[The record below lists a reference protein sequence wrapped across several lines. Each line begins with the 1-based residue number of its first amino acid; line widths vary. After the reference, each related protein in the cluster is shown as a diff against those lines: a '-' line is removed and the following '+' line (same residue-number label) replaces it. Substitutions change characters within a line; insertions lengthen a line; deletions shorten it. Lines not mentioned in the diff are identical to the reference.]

1 MRSRDETESATGFCG
16 KAGEVQ
22 FRARP
27 SRHSSCR
34 PQSRTVSTARATR
47 IQRTPTAATRTLTP
61 QARAT
66 ATLVLITTR
75 LRVAPPA
82 STRKTVKEPLHLQTR
97 TTNLS
102 SQIVPFRVWQVD
114 NPVAG
119 TPTTRTLQERARTSE
134 SCDLSPRRR
143 PPRSACTTRALPE
156 TPARS
161 SSRLIVAARV
171 SVTPWVLPEARLRS
185 RPPGRALRPWRALR
199 RTVPTVTVISPVSCG
214 ERAVWNQILK
224 YHHLDHDIAT
234 DTTLAIRIAT
244 IRSALSRVATRV
256 YQIGICTSQHAH
268 LDLDLRPS
276 SQVIVVSH
284 ISDHTRR
291 RSLRCPDAGVAQRLL
306 RHT

>member
-1 MRSRDETESATGFCG
+1 M
-16 KAGEVQ
+16 
-22 FRARP
+22 P
-27 SRHSSCR
+27 S
-34 PQSRTVSTARATR
+34 PVSTGVNSQGNSYTTYSNGGYSYSNAPSSSNSNSGSHYYSPSGGTSGFYTQNGERA
-47 IQRTPTAATRTLTP
+47 
-61 QARAT
+61 
-66 ATLVLITTR
+66 
-75 LRVAPPA
+75 
-82 STRKTVKEPLHLQTR
+82 LHLQTR

-256 YQIGICTSQHAH
+256 YHIGICTSQHAH

>member
-1 MRSRDETESATGFCG
+1 MRSRDETESAPVFAG
-16 KAGEVQ
+16 KSQRGPV
-22 FRARP
+22 RAKP

-199 RTVPTVTVISPVSCG
+199 CTVHTAFGGYRHGTQAAATAVGPRGAP
-214 ERAVWNQILK
+214 RA
-224 YHHLDHDIAT
+224 
-234 DTTLAIRIAT
+234 
-244 IRSALSRVATRV
+244 
-256 YQIGICTSQHAH
+256 
-268 LDLDLRPS
+268 
-276 SQVIVVSH
+276 
-284 ISDHTRR
+284 
-291 RSLRCPDAGVAQRLL
+291 
-306 RHT
+306 

>member
-1 MRSRDETESATGFCG
+1 M
-16 KAGEVQ
+16 
-22 FRARP
+22 P
-27 SRHSSCR
+27 S
-34 PQSRTVSTARATR
+34 PVSTGVNSQGNSYTTYSNGGYSYSNAPSSSNSNSGSHYYSPSGGTSGFYTQNGASA
-47 IQRTPTAATRTLTP
+47 PT
-61 QARAT
+61 
-66 ATLVLITTR
+66 
-75 LRVAPPA
+75 
-82 STRKTVKEPLHLQTR
+82 HLLTR
-97 TTNLS
+97 TTNRS
-102 SQIVPFRVWQVD
+102 SLIMPFREWQVD
-114 NPVAG
+114 NRVAG
-119 TPTTRTLQERARTSE
+119 TPTTRTLQERARISE
-134 SCDLSPRRR
+134 SC
-143 PPRSACTTRALPE
+143 
-156 TPARS
+156 
-161 SSRLIVAARV
+161 ARV

-256 YQIGICTSQHAH
+256 YHIGICTSQHAH

>member
-1 MRSRDETESATGFCG
+1 MPRRGPVSREAIKTFVMPAPVSKGVNSQGNSYTTYSNGGYSYSNAPSSSNSNSGSHYYSPSGGTSGFYTQN
-16 KAGEVQ
+16 GE
-22 FRARP
+22 RA
-27 SRHSSCR
+27 
-34 PQSRTVSTARATR
+34 
-47 IQRTPTAATRTLTP
+47 
-61 QARAT
+61 
-66 ATLVLITTR
+66 
-75 LRVAPPA
+75 
-82 STRKTVKEPLHLQTR
+82 LHLQTR

-256 YQIGICTSQHAH
+256 YHIGICTSQHAH

-291 RSLRCPDAGVAQRLL
+291 RSLRYPDAGVAQRLL

>member
-1 MRSRDETESATGFCG
+1 M
-16 KAGEVQ
+16 
-22 FRARP
+22 
-27 SRHSSCR
+27 
-34 PQSRTVSTARATR
+34 
-47 IQRTPTAATRTLTP
+47 
-61 QARAT
+61 
-66 ATLVLITTR
+66 
-75 LRVAPPA
+75 
-82 STRKTVKEPLHLQTR
+82 
-97 TTNLS
+97 
-102 SQIVPFRVWQVD
+102 PFRVWQVD

-256 YQIGICTSQHAH
+256 YHIGICTSQHAH

>member
-1 MRSRDETESATGFCG
+1 MRESR
-16 KAGEVQ
+16 GEVQ

-82 STRKTVKEPLHLQTR
+82 STRKTVKEPFTCRLELQICPHKSCHFGCGRWTIR
-97 TTNLS
+97 W
-102 SQIVPFRVWQVD
+102 RV
-114 NPVAG
+114 
-119 TPTTRTLQERARTSE
+119 L
-134 SCDLSPRRR
+134 L
-143 PPRSACTTRALPE
+143 LPE
-156 TPARS
+156 LCRNALVQVRAAIYRQEDGRREAHAQPAKKTPARS

-256 YQIGICTSQHAH
+256 YHIGICTSQHAH

>member
-1 MRSRDETESATGFCG
+1 MTKLSLRPVIIAGKPRRGPVSREAIKTFVMPAPVSNGVNSQGNSYTTYSNGGYSYSNAPSSSNSNSGSHYYSPSGGTSGFYTQN
-16 KAGEVQ
+16 GE
-22 FRARP
+22 RA
-27 SRHSSCR
+27 
-34 PQSRTVSTARATR
+34 
-47 IQRTPTAATRTLTP
+47 
-61 QARAT
+61 
-66 ATLVLITTR
+66 
-75 LRVAPPA
+75 
-82 STRKTVKEPLHLQTR
+82 LHLQTR

-256 YQIGICTSQHAH
+256 YHIGICTSQHAH

-291 RSLRCPDAGVAQRLL
+291 RSLRYPDAGVAQRLL

>member
-1 MRSRDETESATGFCG
+1 MRESR
-16 KAGEVQ
+16 GEVQ

-34 PQSRTVSTARATR
+34 PQSRRVSTARATR

-114 NPVAG
+114 NPVVG

-244 IRSALSRVATRV
+244 IRSARALARRASRVPYRHMQA
-256 YQIGICTSQHAH
+256 SQHAH

>member
-1 MRSRDETESATGFCG
+1 MSLAEITAGMANERERERLAEIAELIKRVWVVVTKLSLRD
-16 KAGEVQ
+16 KVQ
-22 FRARP
+22 FRARQTK
-27 SRHSSCR
+27 HSSCR
-34 PQSRTVSTARATR
+34 PQSRRVSTARATR

-143 PPRSACTTRALPE
+143 PPRSACTTRE
-156 TPARS
+156 
-161 SSRLIVAARV
+161 
-171 SVTPWVLPEARLRS
+171 E
-185 RPPGRALRPWRALR
+185 
-199 RTVPTVTVISPVSCG
+199 
-214 ERAVWNQILK
+214 
-224 YHHLDHDIAT
+224 
-234 DTTLAIRIAT
+234 
-244 IRSALSRVATRV
+244 
-256 YQIGICTSQHAH
+256 
-268 LDLDLRPS
+268 
-276 SQVIVVSH
+276 
-284 ISDHTRR
+284 
-291 RSLRCPDAGVAQRLL
+291 DAGPIE
-306 RHT
+306 

>member
-1 MRSRDETESATGFCG
+1 MPSPVSKGVNSQGNSYTTYSNGGYSYSNAPSSSNSNSGSHYYSPSGGTSGFYTQN
-16 KAGEVQ
+16 GE
-22 FRARP
+22 RA
-27 SRHSSCR
+27 
-34 PQSRTVSTARATR
+34 
-47 IQRTPTAATRTLTP
+47 
-61 QARAT
+61 
-66 ATLVLITTR
+66 
-75 LRVAPPA
+75 
-82 STRKTVKEPLHLQTR
+82 LHLQTR

-256 YQIGICTSQHAH
+256 YHIGICTSQHAH